1 MGKTLIDEY
10 DTSKGEVTNLV
21 NAAGIQGSSK
31 YCQEYCYEVLVLG
44 HVIYLYLPFGQ
55 PDKDCQ
61 QRLNQKGYRA
71 YLSVGANGDY
81 ATIEHRAIVVDE
93 HVLT

>member
-61 QRLNQKGYRA
+61 QRLNQKGYPSPPHC
-71 YLSVGANGDY
+71 L
-81 ATIEHRAIVVDE
+81 
-93 HVLT
+93 LQ